1 MIVKGNKKPVAMTL
15 AGSTILALASGY
27 CYHAGFGGAAL
38 FASVVAA
45 FCAFFCALRLG
56 AKNYLQIGEDAF
68 TIVRGANSESFE
80 YKDIANLGTK
90 TFVAGRNKTELLNF
104 VFKKTPQ
111 AQDRFNFLRFYSD
124 TEATLPGSFE
134 ISIYEL
140 SRILRE
146 KAGLSQSSEEE
157 QAAPKTRKGA
167 KGSKKSASSA
177 KNFKAKNFRDENF
190 ASKNFDAQNSCAAQN
205 LGENSGAENSRS
217 TQDSAMQNLGENSG
231 AQNCCATQDS
241 AIQNSS
247 GAADLSNAQ
256 NLEGASN
263 LNEQSPAAPNNA
275 VSSNSASAGEN
286 FIGAENSAP
295 KFSVGDNEPDAAPES
310 AAADGSDTTDTAMQ
324 SSACESKNK

>member
-1 MIVKGNKKPVAMTL
+1 MIVKENKKPVAMTL
-15 AGSTILALASGY
+15 AGSAILALASGY

-124 TEATLPGSFE
+124 TEATLPGLFE

-157 QAAPKTRKGA
+157 QVAPKTRKSA

-177 KNFKAKNFRDENF
+177 KNFKAKNFRNENS
-190 ASKNFDAQNSCAAQN
+190 ASKNFDAQSSCGAQN

-217 TQDSAMQNLGENSG
+217 TQDFAM
-231 AQNCCATQDS
+231 
-241 AIQNSS
+241 QNSS
-247 GAADLSNAQ
+247 GAADLNSAQ
-256 NLEGASN
+256 NLESASN
-263 LNEQSPAAPNNA
+263 LNEQSSAAPNDA
-275 VSSNSASAGEN
+275 ASSNSAVAGEN
-286 FIGAENSAP
+286 FIETENSAP
-295 KFSVGDNEPDAAPES
+295 KILAGDNEPDAAPEI

-324 SSACESKNK
+324 NSACESKNK

>member
-1 MIVKGNKKPVAMTL
+1 MIVKENKKPVAMTL
-15 AGSTILALASGY
+15 AGSAILALASGY

-56 AKNYLQIGEDAF
+56 AKNYLQIGEDAL

-104 VFKKTPQ
+104 VFKKAPQ

-140 SRILRE
+140 SKILRE
-146 KAGLSQSSEEE
+146 KAGLSQSPEEE
-157 QAAPKTRKGA
+157 QTALKTRKGA
-167 KGSKKSASSA
+167 KGSKKSVSSG
-177 KNFKAKNFRDENF
+177 KNFKAKNFRDENS
-190 ASKNFDAQNSCAAQN
+190 ASQNSDTQNSCGAQN
-205 LGENSGAENSRS
+205 LGENLGTENFGVVQDFTAQNSNGAA
-217 TQDSAMQNLGENSG
+217 DSNG
-231 AQNCCATQDS
+231 AQN
-241 AIQNSS
+241 
-247 GAADLSNAQ
+247 LK
-256 NLEGASN
+256 GASN
-263 LNEQSPAAPNNA
+263 LNEQSSAAPNNT
-275 VSSNSASAGEN
+275 VSSNNAAAGEN
-286 FIGAENSAP
+286 FTGAEDFASKISA
-295 KFSVGDNEPDAAPES
+295 GDNEPDAAPES
-310 AAADGSDTTDTAMQ
+310 AAVDGSDTADAAMQ

>member
-1 MIVKGNKKPVAMTL
+1 MIIKENKRPVAMTL
-15 AGSTILALASGY
+15 AGSAILALASGY
-27 CYHAGFGGAAL
+27 CYYAGFGGAAL

-104 VFKKTPQ
+104 VFKKMPQ

-140 SRILRE
+140 SKILRE

-157 QAAPKTRKGA
+157 QAAPKARKLA

-177 KNFKAKNFRDENF
+177 KNFKAKNLRDENS
-190 ASKNFDAQNSCAAQN
+190 ASKNFDAQSSCGAQN
-205 LGENSGAENSRS
+205 SGK
-217 TQDSAMQNLGENSG
+217 NSG

-241 AIQNSS
+241 AMQNSS
-247 GAADLSNAQ
+247 GAADLNSAQ

-263 LNEQSPAAPNNA
+263 SNEQSSAAPNDA
-275 VSSNSASAGEN
+275 ASSNSAVAGEN
-286 FIGAENSAP
+286 FISAENFALKISA
-295 KFSVGDNEPDAAPES
+295 GDNEPDAAPES
-310 AAADGSDTTDTAMQ
+310 AAVDGSDTTDTAMQ

>member
-1 MIVKGNKKPVAMTL
+1 MIVKENKKPVAMTL

-56 AKNYLQIGEDAF
+56 AKNYLQIGEDAL

-104 VFKKTPQ
+104 VFKKAPQ
-111 AQDRFNFLRFYSD
+111 AQDRLNFLRFYSD

-140 SRILRE
+140 SKILRE
-146 KAGLSQSSEEE
+146 KAGLSQSPEEE
-157 QAAPKTRKGA
+157 QTAPKTRKGA
-167 KGSKKSASSA
+167 KGSKKSAGSA
-177 KNFKAKNFRDENF
+177 KNFKAKSIRDENS
-190 ASKNFDAQNSCAAQN
+190 ASQNFDAQSSCGAQN
-205 LGENSGAENSRS
+205 SGKNSGAENSRS
-217 TQDSAMQNLGENSG
+217 TQDSAV
-231 AQNCCATQDS
+231 
-241 AIQNSS
+241 QNSN
-247 GAADLSNAQ
+247 GADNSNGAQ
-256 NLEGASN
+256 NLESASN
-263 LNEQSPAAPNNA
+263 LNEQSPVAPNDA
-275 VSSNSASAGEN
+275 VSLNSASAGEN

-310 AAADGSDTTDTAMQ
+310 AAAASYDAADAEMQ

>member
-1 MIVKGNKKPVAMTL
+1 MIVKENKKPVAMTL

-56 AKNYLQIGEDAF
+56 AKNYLQIGEDAL

-104 VFKKTPQ
+104 VFKKMPQ

-140 SRILRE
+140 SKILRE

-157 QAAPKTRKGA
+157 QVTPKTRKGA
-167 KGSKKSASSA
+167 KSCKKSAGSG
-177 KNFKAKNFRDENF
+177 KNFKTKNIHDENS
-190 ASKNFDAQNSCAAQN
+190 ASQNFDAQSFCDAQN
-205 LGENSGAENSRS
+205 LGENSGAQNSRS
-217 TQDSAMQNLGENSG
+217 TQDSAMQN
-231 AQNCCATQDS
+231 
-241 AIQNSS
+241 SS
-247 GAADLSNAQ
+247 GAADLNSAQ

-275 VSSNSASAGEN
+275 ASSNSASAGEN
-286 FIGAENSAP
+286 FIGAENSAS
-295 KFSVGDNEPDAAPES
+295 KISADDNKSDAAPES
-310 AAADGSDTTDTAMQ
+310 AAADGFDTTDTAMQ
-324 SSACESKNK
+324 SSACESKISRQVQP

>member
-1 MIVKGNKKPVAMTL
+1 MIVKENKKPVAMTL

-27 CYHAGFGGAAL
+27 CYHAGFGGATL

-140 SRILRE
+140 SKILRE

-157 QAAPKTRKGA
+157 QAAPKTRKSA
-167 KGSKKSASSA
+167 KGSKKSAGSA
-177 KNFKAKNFRDENF
+177 KNFKAKNFRDENS
-190 ASKNFDAQNSCAAQN
+190 ASQNFDAQSSCGAQN
-205 LGENSGAENSRS
+205 SGKNSGV
-217 TQDSAMQNLGENSG
+217 
-231 AQNCCATQDS
+231 QNCCAAQDS
-241 AIQNSS
+241 DTQNSS
-247 GAADLSNAQ
+247 GATDLSNAQ

-263 LNEQSPAAPNNA
+263 LNEQSPVAPNNA

-295 KFSVGDNEPDAAPES
+295 KILAGDNEPNAAPES

>member
-1 MIVKGNKKPVAMTL
+1 MIVKENKKPVAMTL

-27 CYHAGFGGAAL
+27 CYHTGFGGAAL

-90 TFVAGRNKTELLNF
+90 TFAAGKNKTELLNF

-140 SRILRE
+140 SKILRE

-157 QAAPKTRKGA
+157 QAAPKTRKCA

-177 KNFKAKNFRDENF
+177 KNFKAKNFRDENS
-190 ASKNFDAQNSCAAQN
+190 ASQNFDAQSSCGAQN

-217 TQDSAMQNLGENSG
+217 TQDSTM
-231 AQNCCATQDS
+231 
-241 AIQNSS
+241 QNSS
-247 GAADLSNAQ
+247 GATDLSNAQ
-256 NLEGASN
+256 NLEGVSN
-263 LNEQSPAAPNNA
+263 LNEQSSAAPNNA
-275 VSSNSASAGEN
+275 ASSNSAVAGEN

-295 KFSVGDNEPDAAPES
+295 KFSVGDNEPDAVPEN
-310 AAADGSDTTDTAMQ
+310 AAADGSDTADMAMQ

>member
-1 MIVKGNKKPVAMTL
+1 MIVKENKKPVAMTL
-15 AGSTILALASGY
+15 AGSAILALASGY

-68 TIVRGANSESFE
+68 TIVRGANSESFK

-104 VFKKTPQ
+104 VFKKAPQ

-140 SRILRE
+140 SKILRE

-157 QAAPKTRKGA
+157 QTASKVRKGA
-167 KGSKKSASSA
+167 KSSKKSAGSGR
-177 KNFKAKNFRDENF
+177 NFKTKNLRDEN
-190 ASKNFDAQNSCAAQN
+190 SDTQNSYGAQN
-205 LGENSGAENSRS
+205 LGAENSYAVQNS
-217 TQDSAMQNLGENSG
+217 IAQNSNGAADSNG
-231 AQNCCATQDS
+231 AQN
-241 AIQNSS
+241 
-247 GAADLSNAQ
+247 LK
-256 NLEGASN
+256 GASN
-263 LNEQSPAAPNNA
+263 LNEQSSAAPNGA
-275 VSSNSASAGEN
+275 ASLNSASAGEN
-286 FIGAENSAP
+286 FTGAEDSAP
-295 KFSVGDNEPDAAPES
+295 KISAGDNEPDAAPES
-310 AAADGSDTTDTAMQ
+310 AAAASYDAVDTAMRN
-324 SSACESKNK
+324 SACESKNK

>member
-1 MIVKGNKKPVAMTL
+1 MIVKENKKPVAMTL
-15 AGSTILALASGY
+15 AGSAILALASGY

-140 SRILRE
+140 SKILRE

-157 QAAPKTRKGA
+157 QAAPKARKGA

-177 KNFKAKNFRDENF
+177 KNFKAKNLRDENS
-190 ASKNFDAQNSCAAQN
+190 ASQNFDTQSSCGAQNS
-205 LGENSGAENSRS
+205 GK
-217 TQDSAMQNLGENSG
+217 NSG

-241 AIQNSS
+241 AMQNSS
-247 GAADLSNAQ
+247 GAADLNNAQ

-263 LNEQSPAAPNNA
+263 LNKQSSAAPNDA
-275 VSSNSASAGEN
+275 ASSNSAVAGEN
-286 FIGAENSAP
+286 FIDTENSAP
-295 KFSVGDNEPDAAPES
+295 KILADDNKSDAAPES

>member
-1 MIVKGNKKPVAMTL
+1 MIVKENKKPVAMTL

-56 AKNYLQIGEDAF
+56 AKNYLQIGEDAL

-140 SRILRE
+140 SKILRE
-146 KAGLSQSSEEE
+146 KVGLSQSSEEE
-157 QAAPKTRKGA
+157 QATPKTRKGA

-177 KNFKAKNFRDENF
+177 KNFKAKNFRDENS
-190 ASKNFDAQNSCAAQN
+190 ASQNSAA
-205 LGENSGAENSRS
+205 
-217 TQDSAMQNLGENSG
+217 
-231 AQNCCATQDS
+231 
-241 AIQNSS
+241 QNSS
-247 GAADLSNAQ
+247 GAADLNSAQ
-256 NLEGASN
+256 NLKGASN
-263 LNEQSPAAPNNA
+263 LNEQSSAALNGA
-275 VSSNSASAGEN
+275 ASSNSAVAGEN
-286 FIGAENSAP
+286 FIGAENSAS
-295 KFSVGDNEPDAAPES
+295 KISASDNKSDAAPES

>member
-1 MIVKGNKKPVAMTL
+1 MTL
-15 AGSTILALASGY
+15 AGSAILALASGY

-45 FCAFFCALRLG
+45 LCAFFCALRLG
-56 AKNYLQIGEDAF
+56 AKNYLQIGEDAL

-140 SRILRE
+140 SKILRE

-157 QAAPKTRKGA
+157 QTAPKTRKGA
-167 KGSKKSASSA
+167 KDSKKSASSG
-177 KNFKAKNFRDENF
+177 KNFKAKNLRDEN
-190 ASKNFDAQNSCAAQN
+190 STSHNSCDAQN
-205 LGENSGAENSRS
+205 LGENLGTENFGVA
-217 TQDSAMQNLGENSG
+217 QDFAAQSSNS
-231 AQNCCATQDS
+231 
-241 AIQNSS
+241 
-247 GAADLSNAQ
+247 AADSNSAQ
-256 NLEGASN
+256 NLKGASN
-263 LNEQSPAAPNNA
+263 LNEQSSAAPNGA
-275 VSSNSASAGEN
+275 ASSNSASAGEN
-286 FIGAENSAP
+286 FIGAENSAL
-295 KFSVGDNEPDAAPES
+295 KILAGDNELDAASES
-310 AAADGSDTTDTAMQ
+310 TAAADSDAEMQ

>member
-1 MIVKGNKKPVAMTL
+1 MIVKENKKPVAMTL
-15 AGSTILALASGY
+15 AGSAILALASGY

-56 AKNYLQIGEDAF
+56 AKNYLQIGEDTL

-104 VFKKTPQ
+104 VFKKAPQ

-124 TEATLPGSFE
+124 MEATLPGSFE

-140 SRILRE
+140 SKILRE

-167 KGSKKSASSA
+167 KKSASSG
-177 KNFKAKNFRDENF
+177 KNFKAKNLRDENS
-190 ASKNFDAQNSCAAQN
+190 ASQNSDAQSFCDAQNLGENSDAQNSCAAQ
-205 LGENSGAENSRS
+205 
-217 TQDSAMQNLGENSG
+217 DSAV
-231 AQNCCATQDS
+231 
-241 AIQNSS
+241 QNSN
-247 GAADLSNAQ
+247 GAADLNSAQ
-256 NLEGASN
+256 NLKGASN

-275 VSSNSASAGEN
+275 ASLNSASAGEN
-286 FIGAENSAP
+286 FTGAENSTP
-295 KFSVGDNEPDAAPES
+295 KISAGDNEPGAVPES
-310 AAADGSDTTDTAMQ
+310 AAAASYDAADAEMQ
-324 SSACESKNK
+324 SSAYESKNK

>member
-1 MIVKGNKKPVAMTL
+1 MIVKENKKPVAMTL
-15 AGSTILALASGY
+15 AGSAILALASGY

-140 SRILRE
+140 SKILRE

-157 QAAPKTRKGA
+157 QAASKTRKGA
-167 KGSKKSASSA
+167 KGSKRSASSA
-177 KNFKAKNFRDENF
+177 KNFKAKNFRDENS
-190 ASKNFDAQNSCAAQN
+190 ASQNFDAQSSC
-205 LGENSGAENSRS
+205 G
-217 TQDSAMQNLGENSG
+217 TQNLGENSG
-231 AQNCCATQDS
+231 AQNCCAAQDS
-241 AIQNSS
+241 AMQNSS
-247 GAADLSNAQ
+247 GAADLNNAQ

-263 LNEQSPAAPNNA
+263 LNEQSSAAPNGVA
-275 VSSNSASAGEN
+275 SLNSASAGQN
-286 FIGAENSAP
+286 FTGAENSAP
-295 KFSVGDNEPDAAPES
+295 KFSVGDNEPDAAPEN
-310 AAADGSDTTDTAMQ
+310 AAVVGSDTADTAMQ

>member
-1 MIVKGNKKPVAMTL
+1 MIVKENKKPVAMTL
-15 AGSTILALASGY
+15 AGSAILALASGY

-104 VFKKTPQ
+104 VFKKMPQ

-140 SRILRE
+140 SKILRE

-167 KGSKKSASSA
+167 KDSKKSTNSA
-177 KNFKAKNFRDENF
+177 KNFKTKNLRDENS
-190 ASKNFDAQNSCAAQN
+190 ASQNSDTQSFCDAQN
-205 LGENSGAENSRS
+205 LGENSGAENSCAAQNS
-217 TQDSAMQNLGENSG
+217 NGAADSNG
-231 AQNCCATQDS
+231 AQN
-241 AIQNSS
+241 
-247 GAADLSNAQ
+247 LK
-256 NLEGASN
+256 GASN
-263 LNEQSPAAPNNA
+263 LNEQSSAAPNGA
-275 VSSNSASAGEN
+275 ASSNDAAEGEN

-295 KFSVGDNEPDAAPES
+295 KIPAGDNGSDAAPES
-310 AAADGSDTTDTAMQ
+310 AAAADSDTADAAMQ
-324 SSACESKNK
+324 NSACESKNK

>member
-1 MIVKGNKKPVAMTL
+1 MIVKENKKPVAMTL

-104 VFKKTPQ
+104 VFKKMPQ

-140 SRILRE
+140 SKILRE
-146 KAGLSQSSEEE
+146 KAGLSSSSEEE
-157 QAAPKTRKGA
+157 QTAPKTRKGA
-167 KGSKKSASSA
+167 KGFKKSASSD
-177 KNFKAKNFRDENF
+177 KNFKAKNLRNENS
-190 ASKNFDAQNSCAAQN
+190 ASQNSSENSCGAQN
-205 LGENSGAENSRS
+205 LGENLGTENFGVA
-217 TQDSAMQNLGENSG
+217 QDFAAQNSNSAADSNG
-231 AQNCCATQDS
+231 AQNLK
-241 AIQNSS
+241 
-247 GAADLSNAQ
+247 GAL
-256 NLEGASN
+256 N
-263 LNEQSPAAPNNA
+263 LNKQSSAAPNGA
-275 VSSNSASAGEN
+275 ASSNDAAEGEN
-286 FIGAENSAP
+286 FTGTENSAP
-295 KFSVGDNEPDAAPES
+295 KISAGDNEPGAAPGSVVAADSDAA
-310 AAADGSDTTDTAMQ
+310 DTAMQ

>member
-1 MIVKGNKKPVAMTL
+1 MIIKENKKPVAMTL
-15 AGSTILALASGY
+15 AGSAILALASGY
-27 CYHAGFGGAAL
+27 CYYAGFGGAAL

-104 VFKKTPQ
+104 VFKKMPQ

-140 SRILRE
+140 SKILRE

-157 QAAPKTRKGA
+157 QAAPKARKLA

-177 KNFKAKNFRDENF
+177 KNFRDDNS
-190 ASKNFDAQNSCAAQN
+190 ASQNSDTQNSSAAQN
-205 LGENSGAENSRS
+205 LGENSGAENSGAA
-217 TQDSAMQNLGENSG
+217 QDFTAQNFNDAANSNG
-231 AQNCCATQDS
+231 AQN
-241 AIQNSS
+241 
-247 GAADLSNAQ
+247 LK
-256 NLEGASN
+256 GASN
-263 LNEQSPAAPNNA
+263 LNEQSSAAPNGA
-275 VSSNSASAGEN
+275 ASLNSASAGEN
-286 FIGAENSAP
+286 FTGAEDFASKISA
-295 KFSVGDNEPDAAPES
+295 GDNEPGAAPES
-310 AAADGSDTTDTAMQ
+310 TAVADSDTVDAAMQ

>member
-1 MIVKGNKKPVAMTL
+1 MIVKENKKPVAMTL
-15 AGSTILALASGY
+15 AGSTILAITSGY

-90 TFVAGRNKTELLNF
+90 TFAAGRNKTELLNF

-134 ISIYEL
+134 VSIYEL
-140 SRILRE
+140 SKILRE

-157 QAAPKTRKGA
+157 QAAPKTRKST

-177 KNFKAKNFRDENF
+177 KNFEAKNLRDENS
-190 ASKNFDAQNSCAAQN
+190 ASQNSSGAQNLDENLGAQNSCAAQDF
-205 LGENSGAENSRS
+205 A
-217 TQDSAMQNLGENSG
+217 A
-231 AQNCCATQDS
+231 
-241 AIQNSS
+241 QNSS
-247 GAADLSNAQ
+247 GAANSNSAQ

-275 VSSNSASAGEN
+275 ASSNSAVAGEN

-295 KFSVGDNEPDAAPES
+295 KILAGDNEPDAAPES
-310 AAADGSDTTDTAMQ
+310 AAVDGSDTTDTAMQ

>member
-1 MIVKGNKKPVAMTL
+1 MIVKENKKPVAMTL

-56 AKNYLQIGEDAF
+56 AKNYLQIGEDAL

-104 VFKKTPQ
+104 VFKKAPQ

-140 SRILRE
+140 SKILRE

-157 QAAPKTRKGA
+157 QTASKVRKGA
-167 KGSKKSASSA
+167 KSSKKSAGSGR
-177 KNFKAKNFRDENF
+177 NFKTKNLRDEN
-190 ASKNFDAQNSCAAQN
+190 SDTQNSYGAQN
-205 LGENSGAENSRS
+205 LGAENSYAVQNS
-217 TQDSAMQNLGENSG
+217 IAQNSNGAADSNG
-231 AQNCCATQDS
+231 AQN
-241 AIQNSS
+241 
-247 GAADLSNAQ
+247 LK
-256 NLEGASN
+256 GASN
-263 LNEQSPAAPNNA
+263 LNEQSSAAPNGA
-275 VSSNSASAGEN
+275 ASLNSASAGEN
-286 FIGAENSAP
+286 FTGAEDSAP
-295 KFSVGDNEPDAAPES
+295 KILAGDNGSDAAPES
-310 AAADGSDTTDTAMQ
+310 AAAASYDAVDTAMRN
-324 SSACESKNK
+324 SACESKNK

>member
-1 MIVKGNKKPVAMTL
+1 MIVKENKKPVAMTL
-15 AGSTILALASGY
+15 AGSAILALASGY

-104 VFKKTPQ
+104 VFKKAPQ

-140 SRILRE
+140 SKILRE

-157 QAAPKTRKGA
+157 QTALKAR
-167 KGSKKSASSA
+167 KGSKKSASSG
-177 KNFKAKNFRDENF
+177 KNFKAKNLRDENSDTQNSDAQSF
-190 ASKNFDAQNSCAAQN
+190 CDTQNLGENSDAQNSCAAQN
-205 LGENSGAENSRS
+205 FAAQNSNGAA
-217 TQDSAMQNLGENSG
+217 DSNG
-231 AQNCCATQDS
+231 AQN
-241 AIQNSS
+241 
-247 GAADLSNAQ
+247 LK
-256 NLEGASN
+256 GASN
-263 LNEQSPAAPNNA
+263 LNKQSSAAPNNA
-275 VSSNSASAGEN
+275 VSSNNAAAGEN
-286 FIGAENSAP
+286 FTGAEDFASKISA
-295 KFSVGDNEPDAAPES
+295 GDNEPGAAPES
-310 AAADGSDTTDTAMQ
+310 TAVADSDTADTAMRN
-324 SSACESKNK
+324 STCESKNK

>member
-1 MIVKGNKKPVAMTL
+1 MIVKENKKPVAMTL
-15 AGSTILALASGY
+15 AGSAILALASGY

-90 TFVAGRNKTELLNF
+90 TFAAGRNKTELLNF
-104 VFKKTPQ
+104 VFKKAPQ

-140 SRILRE
+140 SKILRE
-146 KAGLSQSSEEE
+146 KVGLSQSPEEE
-157 QAAPKTRKGA
+157 QVAPKTHKGA
-167 KGSKKSASSA
+167 KGSKRSAGSGR
-177 KNFKAKNFRDENF
+177 NFKTKNLRDENS
-190 ASKNFDAQNSCAAQN
+190 ASQNSSENSCGAQN
-205 LGENSGAENSRS
+205 LGV
-217 TQDSAMQNLGENSG
+217 QNFGV
-231 AQNCCATQDS
+231 AQNFA
-241 AIQNSS
+241 AQNSN
-247 GAADLSNAQ
+247 GAADLNSAQ

-263 LNEQSPAAPNNA
+263 LNEQSPAAPNDA
-275 VSSNSASAGEN
+275 ASSNSTCAGEN

-295 KFSVGDNEPDAAPES
+295 KILTGDNEPDAAPES

>member
-1 MIVKGNKKPVAMTL
+1 MIVKENKKPVAMTL
-15 AGSTILALASGY
+15 AGSAILALASGY

-56 AKNYLQIGEDAF
+56 AKNYLQIGEDAL

-90 TFVAGRNKTELLNF
+90 TFVAGRNKMELLNF
-104 VFKKTPQ
+104 VFKKAPQ

-140 SRILRE
+140 SKILRE
-146 KAGLSQSSEEE
+146 KVGLSQSSEEE
-157 QAAPKTRKGA
+157 QVAPKTRKGA
-167 KGSKKSASSA
+167 KGSKKSTSSA
-177 KNFKAKNFRDENF
+177 KNFKAKNIRDENF
-190 ASKNFDAQNSCAAQN
+190 ASQNFDAQSSCDAKN
-205 LGENSGAENSRS
+205 LGENLGAENSGS
-217 TQDSAMQNLGENSG
+217 AQDSAM
-231 AQNCCATQDS
+231 
-241 AIQNSS
+241 QNSS
-247 GAADLSNAQ
+247 GAADLSSAQ

-275 VSSNSASAGEN
+275 VSLNSACAGEN
-286 FIGAENSAP
+286 FTGAENSTP
-295 KFSVGDNEPDAAPES
+295 KISAGDNELDVAPGSVVAASYDAAD
-310 AAADGSDTTDTAMQ
+310 AAMQ

>member
-1 MIVKGNKKPVAMTL
+1 MIVKENKKPVAMTL
-15 AGSTILALASGY
+15 AGSAILALASGY

-90 TFVAGRNKTELLNF
+90 TFAAGRNKTELLNF

-140 SRILRE
+140 SKILRE
-146 KAGLSQSSEEE
+146 KAGLLQSSEEE

-177 KNFKAKNFRDENF
+177 KNFEAKNLRDENS
-190 ASKNFDAQNSCAAQN
+190 ASQNFDAQSSC
-205 LGENSGAENSRS
+205 GA
-217 TQDSAMQNLGENSG
+217 QNLGENSG
-231 AQNCCATQDS
+231 AQNCCAAQDS
-241 AIQNSS
+241 TMQNSN
-247 GAADLSNAQ
+247 GAADLNNAQ

-275 VSSNSASAGEN
+275 ASSNSAVAGEN
-286 FIGAENSAP
+286 FIGAENSSSKISA
-295 KFSVGDNEPDAAPES
+295 GDNGSDAAPES
-310 AAADGSDTTDTAMQ
+310 AVAADSDAADTAMQ
-324 SSACESKNK
+324 SSTCESKNK

>member
-1 MIVKGNKKPVAMTL
+1 MIVKENKKPVAMTL
-15 AGSTILALASGY
+15 AGSAILALASGY

-56 AKNYLQIGEDAF
+56 AKNYLQIGENAL

-80 YKDIANLGTK
+80 YKDIANLGIK

-140 SRILRE
+140 SKILRE

-157 QAAPKTRKGA
+157 QTASKVRKGA
-167 KGSKKSASSA
+167 KSSKKSAGSGR
-177 KNFKAKNFRDENF
+177 NFKTKNLRDEN
-190 ASKNFDAQNSCAAQN
+190 SDTQNSYGAQN
-205 LGENSGAENSRS
+205 LGAENSYAVQNS
-217 TQDSAMQNLGENSG
+217 IAQNSNGAADSNG
-231 AQNCCATQDS
+231 AQN
-241 AIQNSS
+241 
-247 GAADLSNAQ
+247 LK
-256 NLEGASN
+256 GASN
-263 LNEQSPAAPNNA
+263 LNEQSSAAPNGA
-275 VSSNSASAGEN
+275 ASLNSASAGEN
-286 FIGAENSAP
+286 FTGAEDSAP
-295 KFSVGDNEPDAAPES
+295 KILAGDNGSDAAPES
-310 AAADGSDTTDTAMQ
+310 AAAASYDAVDTAMRN
-324 SSACESKNK
+324 SACESKNK

>member
-1 MIVKGNKKPVAMTL
+1 MIVKENKKPVAMTL

-56 AKNYLQIGEDAF
+56 AKNYLQIGEDAL

-140 SRILRE
+140 SKILRE
-146 KAGLSQSSEEE
+146 KAGLSQSPEEE
-157 QAAPKTRKGA
+157 QTALKTRKGA
-167 KGSKKSASSA
+167 KGSKKSVSSG
-177 KNFKAKNFRDENF
+177 KNFKAKNFRDEN
-190 ASKNFDAQNSCAAQN
+190 SDTQNSCGAQN
-205 LGENSGAENSRS
+205 LDENSGAENSGS
-217 TQDSAMQNLGENSG
+217 AQNSAM
-231 AQNCCATQDS
+231 
-241 AIQNSS
+241 QNSS
-247 GAADLSNAQ
+247 GAADSNGAQ
-256 NLEGASN
+256 NLKGASN
-263 LNEQSPAAPNNA
+263 LNKQSSAAPNNA
-275 VSSNSASAGEN
+275 VSSNNAAAGEN
-286 FIGAENSAP
+286 FTGAEDFASKISA
-295 KFSVGDNEPDAAPES
+295 GDNEPGAAPES
-310 AAADGSDTTDTAMQ
+310 TAVADSDTADTAMRN
-324 SSACESKNK
+324 SACESKNK

>member
-1 MIVKGNKKPVAMTL
+1 MIVKENKKPVAMTL
-15 AGSTILALASGY
+15 AGSAILALASGY
-27 CYHAGFGGAAL
+27 CYYAGFGGAAL

-104 VFKKTPQ
+104 VFKKMPQ

-140 SRILRE
+140 SKILRE

-157 QAAPKTRKGA
+157 QTASKVRKGA
-167 KGSKKSASSA
+167 KGSKKSAGSGR
-177 KNFKAKNFRDENF
+177 NFKTKNLRDEN
-190 ASKNFDAQNSCAAQN
+190 SDTQNSYGAQN
-205 LGENSGAENSRS
+205 LGAENSYAVQNS
-217 TQDSAMQNLGENSG
+217 IAQNSNGAADSNG
-231 AQNCCATQDS
+231 AQN
-241 AIQNSS
+241 
-247 GAADLSNAQ
+247 LK
-256 NLEGASN
+256 GASN
-263 LNEQSPAAPNNA
+263 LNEQSSAAPNGTA
-275 VSSNSASAGEN
+275 SLNSASAGEN
-286 FIGAENSAP
+286 FTGAEDSAP
-295 KFSVGDNEPDAAPES
+295 KILAGDNGSDAAPES
-310 AAADGSDTTDTAMQ
+310 AAAASYDAVDTAMRN
-324 SSACESKNK
+324 SACESKNK

>member
-1 MIVKGNKKPVAMTL
+1 MIVKENKKPVAMTL
-15 AGSTILALASGY
+15 AGSAILALASGY

-104 VFKKTPQ
+104 VFKKAPQ

-140 SRILRE
+140 SKILRE
-146 KAGLSQSSEEE
+146 KAGLSQSPEEE
-157 QAAPKTRKGA
+157 QTALKTRRGA
-167 KGSKKSASSA
+167 KGSKKSVSSG
-177 KNFKAKNFRDENF
+177 KNFKTKNFRDENS
-190 ASKNFDAQNSCAAQN
+190 ASQNSD
-205 LGENSGAENSRS
+205 
-217 TQDSAMQNLGENSG
+217 TQSSCGTQNLGENSG
-231 AQNCCATQDS
+231 AQNCCAAQDS
-241 AIQNSS
+241 AMQNSS
-247 GAADLSNAQ
+247 GAADLNNAQ

-263 LNEQSPAAPNNA
+263 LNEQSSAAPNGTA
-275 VSSNSASAGEN
+275 SLNSASAGEN
-286 FIGAENSAP
+286 FTGAEDSAP
-295 KFSVGDNEPDAAPES
+295 KILAGDNGSDAAPES
-310 AAADGSDTTDTAMQ
+310 AAAASYDAVDTAMRN
-324 SSACESKNK
+324 SACESKNK

>member
-1 MIVKGNKKPVAMTL
+1 MIVKENKKPVAMTL
-15 AGSTILALASGY
+15 AGSAILALASGY

-45 FCAFFCALRLG
+45 LCAFFCALRLG
-56 AKNYLQIGEDAF
+56 AKNYLQIGEDAL

-104 VFKKTPQ
+104 VFKKMPQ

-157 QAAPKTRKGA
+157 QAAPKARKGA
-167 KGSKKSASSA
+167 KGSKKSVSSG
-177 KNFKAKNFRDENF
+177 KNFKAKNLRDENS
-190 ASKNFDAQNSCAAQN
+190 ASQNSDTQNSCDAQNLC
-205 LGENSGAENSRS
+205 
-217 TQDSAMQNLGENSG
+217 ENSG
-231 AQNCCATQDS
+231 AQNFRVAQDFTV
-241 AIQNSS
+241 QNSNS
-247 GAADLSNAQ
+247 AANSNGAQ
-256 NLEGASN
+256 NLKGASN
-263 LNEQSPAAPNNA
+263 LNAQSSAAPNGA
-275 VSSNSASAGEN
+275 ASSNDAAESEN
-286 FIGAENSAP
+286 FTGAEDSAP
-295 KFSVGDNEPDAAPES
+295 KISAGDNGSSAASES
-310 AAADGSDTTDTAMQ
+310 TAAADSDAEMQ
-324 SSACESKNK
+324 SSTCESKNK

>member
-1 MIVKGNKKPVAMTL
+1 MIVKENKKPVAMTL
-15 AGSTILALASGY
+15 AGSAILALASGY

-45 FCAFFCALRLG
+45 FCAFFCALRLD

-104 VFKKTPQ
+104 VFKKMPQ

-140 SRILRE
+140 SKILRE

-167 KGSKKSASSA
+167 KGSKKSTNSA
-177 KNFKAKNFRDENF
+177 KNFKTKNFRDENS
-190 ASKNFDAQNSCAAQN
+190 ASQNSCGAQN
-205 LGENSGAENSRS
+205 LGAENSYAAQNS
-217 TQDSAMQNLGENSG
+217 IAQNSNGAADSNG
-231 AQNCCATQDS
+231 AQNLKS
-241 AIQNSS
+241 
-247 GAADLSNAQ
+247 
-256 NLEGASN
+256 ASN
-263 LNEQSPAAPNNA
+263 LNEQGSAAPNNA
-275 VSSNSASAGEN
+275 ASSNSASVGEN

-295 KFSVGDNEPDAAPES
+295 KFCAGDNELDAAPGS
-310 AAADGSDTTDTAMQ
+310 VVAADSDAEMQ

>member
-1 MIVKGNKKPVAMTL
+1 MIVKENKKPVAMTL
-15 AGSTILALASGY
+15 AGSAILALASGY
-27 CYHAGFGGAAL
+27 CYHTGFGGAAL

-104 VFKKTPQ
+104 VFKKAPQ

-140 SRILRE
+140 SKILRE

-157 QAAPKTRKGA
+157 QVAPKTRKGA

-177 KNFKAKNFRDENF
+177 KNFEAKNLRDENS
-190 ASKNFDAQNSCAAQN
+190 AS
-205 LGENSGAENSRS
+205 
-217 TQDSAMQNLGENSG
+217 
-231 AQNCCATQDS
+231 
-241 AIQNSS
+241 QNSS
-247 GAADLSNAQ
+247 GAQNLDENLGAQNFGVAQDLAAQNSNGAADSNGAQ
-256 NLEGASN
+256 NLKGASN
-263 LNEQSPAAPNNA
+263 LNEQSSAAPNGA
-275 VSSNSASAGEN
+275 ASLNSACAGEN

-295 KFSVGDNEPDAAPES
+295 KILAGDNKPDVAPES
-310 AAADGSDTTDTAMQ
+310 AAVDDSDTTDTAMQ

>member
-1 MIVKGNKKPVAMTL
+1 MIVKENKKPVAMTL
-15 AGSTILALASGY
+15 VGSAILALASGY

-104 VFKKTPQ
+104 VFKKMPQ

-140 SRILRE
+140 SKILRE

-177 KNFKAKNFRDENF
+177 KNFKAKNFRDENS
-190 ASKNFDAQNSCAAQN
+190 ASQNSDTQNSCGAQNSN
-205 LGENSGAENSRS
+205 
-217 TQDSAMQNLGENSG
+217 
-231 AQNCCATQDS
+231 
-241 AIQNSS
+241 
-247 GAADLSNAQ
+247 GAADLNSAQ

-263 LNEQSPAAPNNA
+263 LNEQSSAAPNDA
-275 VSSNSASAGEN
+275 ASSNSAVAGEN

-295 KFSVGDNEPDAAPES
+295 KILAGDNEPDAAPES
-310 AAADGSDTTDTAMQ
+310 AAADGSDTADTAMQ
-324 SSACESKNK
+324 SSACEIKISRQAQP

>member
-1 MIVKGNKKPVAMTL
+1 MIVKENKKPVAMTL
-15 AGSTILALASGY
+15 AGSAILALASGY

-45 FCAFFCALRLG
+45 LCAFFCALRLG
-56 AKNYLQIGEDAF
+56 AKNYLQIGEDAL

-104 VFKKTPQ
+104 VFKKAPQ

-140 SRILRE
+140 SKILRE

-157 QAAPKTRKGA
+157 QTASKARKGA
-167 KGSKKSASSA
+167 KGSKKSAGSGR
-177 KNFKAKNFRDENF
+177 NFKTKNLCDENSASQNSRENSCGAQNLDENLGAQNFGVAQDF
-190 ASKNFDAQNSCAAQN
+190 AAQNS
-205 LGENSGAENSRS
+205 NS
-217 TQDSAMQNLGENSG
+217 
-231 AQNCCATQDS
+231 
-241 AIQNSS
+241 
-247 GAADLSNAQ
+247 AADSNSAQ

-263 LNEQSPAAPNNA
+263 LNEQSSAAPNNT
-275 VSSNSASAGEN
+275 VSSNNAAAGEN
-286 FIGAENSAP
+286 FTGAENSAP
-295 KFSVGDNEPDAAPES
+295 KILASDNKPDVAPES
-310 AAADGSDTTDTAMQ
+310 AAVDDSDTTDTAMQ
-324 SSACESKNK
+324 NSACESKNK

>member
-1 MIVKGNKKPVAMTL
+1 MIVKENKKPVAMTL

-45 FCAFFCALRLG
+45 FCAFFCTLRLG

-90 TFVAGRNKTELLNF
+90 TFAAGRNKTELLNF

-140 SRILRE
+140 SKILRE

-157 QAAPKTRKGA
+157 QAAPKTRKSA

-177 KNFKAKNFRDENF
+177 KNFKDKSIRDENS
-190 ASKNFDAQNSCAAQN
+190 ASQNFDAQSSCGTQNLDENSGTQNSCAAQ
-205 LGENSGAENSRS
+205 
-217 TQDSAMQNLGENSG
+217 DSAM
-231 AQNCCATQDS
+231 
-241 AIQNSS
+241 QNSS
-247 GAADLSNAQ
+247 GAADLNSAQ

-263 LNEQSPAAPNNA
+263 LNEQSSAAPKDA
-275 VSSNSASAGEN
+275 ASSNSAVAGEN
-286 FIGAENSAP
+286 FIDAENSAP
-295 KFSVGDNEPDAAPES
+295 KILAGDNEPDAAPES
-310 AAADGSDTTDTAMQ
+310 AAVDGSDTTDTAMQ

>member
-1 MIVKGNKKPVAMTL
+1 MIVKENKKPVAITL
-15 AGSTILALASGY
+15 AGSAILALASGY

-104 VFKKTPQ
+104 VFKKAPQ

-140 SRILRE
+140 SKILRE

-177 KNFKAKNFRDENF
+177 KNFKAKNLRDENS
-190 ASKNFDAQNSCAAQN
+190 ASQNFDAQSSCGEKN
-205 LGENSGAENSRS
+205 FGENSGVQNFGVAQDFAAQNSNGAA
-217 TQDSAMQNLGENSG
+217 DSNG
-231 AQNCCATQDS
+231 AQN
-241 AIQNSS
+241 
-247 GAADLSNAQ
+247 LK
-256 NLEGASN
+256 GASN
-263 LNEQSPAAPNNA
+263 LNKQSSAAPNNT
-275 VSSNSASAGEN
+275 VSSNNAAAGEN
-286 FIGAENSAP
+286 FTGAEDFASKISA
-295 KFSVGDNEPDAAPES
+295 GDNEPGAAPES
-310 AAADGSDTTDTAMQ
+310 TAVADSDTADTAMRN
-324 SSACESKNK
+324 SACESKNK